1 MSHSADRFRPLVDA
15 PFRAGKHA
23 SLQDAVGH
31 VRSGDAVAL
40 GGMTLY
46 RRPVACALAIART
59 GVTGL
64 TLIDYAASI
73 EGDLLI
79 GAGCINRVRS
89 CYFGMDVFGLAPMH
103 RRAAQAGSIHIVE
116 ETEAT
121 LALGLRAARARVDF
135 LPARI
140 LARTDVRAVRTDL
153 QDVVS
158 PYSGESYVAVP
169 AIVPDIAFIHAL
181 MADEAG
187 NAVLGSDYGVDADL
201 AAAARRTVV
210 TAERIV
216 ETAEIEQSGA
226 DVLGGFV
233 DHVVHVPRGA
243 WPTACHPLYETDM
256 ALLADYVEACRDG
269 RFDSFVADRLAPRS
283 APLT

>member
-1 MSHSADRFRPLVDA
+1 MSRAGDLYRPLVDA
-15 PFRAGKHA
+15 PFRGGKLV
-23 SLQDAVGH
+23 SLHDAVARVQPGQ
-31 VRSGDAVAL
+31 SIAL

-46 RRPVACALAIART
+46 RRPVACALAIAGA
-59 GVTGL
+59 GVNGL
-64 TLIDYAASI
+64 TLIDYGGSL

-79 GAGCINRVRS
+79 GAGCVSTVRS

-103 RRAAQAGSIHIVE
+103 RRAAQAGSLHIVE

-140 LARTDVRAVRTDL
+140 LAHTDIRAVRPDL
-153 QDVVS
+153 ADVVS
-158 PYSGESYVAVP
+158 PYSGTSYVAVP
-169 AIVPDIAFIHAL
+169 AIVPDIAFVHAL

-187 NAVLGSDYGVDADL
+187 NAVLGSDYGVDVDL
-201 AAAARRTVV
+201 AAAARHTVV

-216 ETAEIEQSGA
+216 DSAEIARSGA

-233 DHVVHVPRGA
+233 DEVVHAPRGA
-243 WPTACHPLYETDM
+243 WPTGCHPLYDTDM
-256 ALLADYVEACRDG
+256 VLIADYVEACRDG
-269 RFDSFVADRLAPRS
+269 RFETFVRNRLSAGSPR
-283 APLT
+283 

>member
-1 MSHSADRFRPLVDA
+1 VGRSTDPYRPLVDA
-15 PFRAGKHA
+15 PFLANKQT
-23 SLQDAVGH
+23 SLEEAVGY
-31 VRSGDAVAL
+31 VRSGHMVAL

-46 RRPVACALAIART
+46 RRPVACALAIARAD
-59 GVTGL
+59 VTGL
-64 TLIDYAASI
+64 TLIDYAGSI

-79 GAGCINRVRS
+79 GSGCVSSVRS
-89 CYFGMDVFGLAPMH
+89 CYFGMDVLGLAPMH
-103 RRAAQAGSIHIVE
+103 RRAAQAGSLHIVE

-140 LARTDVRAVRTDL
+140 LAETDVRAVRSDL
-153 QDVVS
+153 KDVIS
-158 PYSGESYVAVP
+158 PYTGESYVAVP

-201 AAAARRTVV
+201 AAASRRTVV

-226 DVLGGFV
+226 DLLGGFV
-233 DHVVHVPRGA
+233 DHVVHVPHGA
-243 WPTACHPLYETDM
+243 WPTGCHPLYDTDL
-256 ALLADYVEACRDG
+256 AVLADYVEACRDRG
-269 RFDSFVADRLAPRS
+269 FDSFVHDRLS
-283 APLT
+283 